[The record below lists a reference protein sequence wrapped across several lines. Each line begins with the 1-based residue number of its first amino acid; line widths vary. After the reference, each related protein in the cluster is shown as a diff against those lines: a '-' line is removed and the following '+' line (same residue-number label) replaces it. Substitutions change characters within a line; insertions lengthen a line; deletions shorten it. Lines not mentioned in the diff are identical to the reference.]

1 MGSRVL
7 LTDTGWCTPRAAV
20 RHSHAYTLRSAF
32 RRFFDSG
39 ASAERAYLAGGRL
52 GPALCREADG
62 TRAVRWP
69 GSGRGQSR
77 WIPYAI
83 LYELGKFAAL
93 QLGLASP
100 PPAALGPSTA
110 LFLSGMRLKQSYAP
124 PVLAAVAYSVLAIS
138 WAVTNPPFA
147 APDEPA
153 HYLRALAVGDLSLA
167 GSTQV
172 NVPAGLWTTRD
183 PACNRF
189 VPEQPASCLDTLVPT
204 DRKRTVESAAGLY
217 PPLAYMLPGAVARLA
232 SNPQSADRAGRLVL
246 VAISSILFV
255 LASLLLWSPEVGYVS
270 LLGLIVA
277 MTPMVIFVSSMLSNS
292 ALETAAG
299 LTFAAAI
306 VRLARPGAHRP
317 WVWAVAA
324 GSGGLLTV
332 ARTTG
337 ILWMTF
343 GVALYCILVGLSGI
357 RESVRV
363 SRSPLIGAATVLVA
377 AAVANRAWEAT
388 YGTEVARAG
397 PLAYPWMDKISE
409 AISRLPRLGG
419 EWIGTFGWL
428 DTRLPRTVFL
438 TWLGLGAAIVSV
450 AVVVGRPRQRLALL
464 VALGLAVTAAVL
476 LSATLRAGELGGNV
490 QARHLMPF
498 LVVIPLLAGEIIA
511 HRGLRRW
518 SVDVALTAIVFLTA
532 TIHVIAWYMNAR
544 RQAVG
549 VDGSIIFLPDSQWEP
564 PLGWLFWLA
573 VTIGAAFLL
582 LASRVVDRLERGSPP
597 QPD

>member
-1 MGSRVL
+1 MWLWTRGRGDGFRTPPSTSSASSPACSSAADTDGSRARSIDGSL
-7 LTDTGWCTPRAAV
+7 LIRYEAEEELCTACSGRSCILGAGNLVGRHEPALRGARRASPISEPSRSATCHSRAAP
-20 RHSHAYTLRSAF
+20 RS
-32 RRFFDSG
+32 
-39 ASAERAYLAGGRL
+39 
-52 GPALCREADG
+52 
-62 TRAVRWP
+62 
-69 GSGRGQSR
+69 
-77 WIPYAI
+77 
-83 LYELGKFAAL
+83 KFPL
-93 QLGLASP
+93 VCG
-100 PPAALGPSTA
+100 PPATRPATGSCPSN
-110 LFLSGMRLKQSYAP
+110 L
-124 PVLAAVAYSVLAIS
+124 
-138 WAVTNPPFA
+138 
-147 APDEPA
+147 
-153 HYLRALAVGDLSLA
+153 LRASIP
-167 GSTQV
+167 S
-172 NVPAGLWTTRD
+172 
-183 PACNRF
+183 
-189 VPEQPASCLDTLVPT
+189 VPT

-270 LLGLIVA
+270 LLGLIAA

-317 WVWAVAA
+317 WVWAVQLR
-324 GSGGLLTV
+324 SGGLLTV

-388 YGTEVARAG
+388 YGTEVARRARSPIPG
-397 PLAYPWMDKISE
+397 WTRSAKR
-409 AISRLPRLGG
+409 SRGCPVWAASGSGHSGGSTRGFREPRSHVAWAWGSDGRRGG
-419 EWIGTFGWL
+419 
-428 DTRLPRTVFL
+428 RR
-438 TWLGLGAAIVSV
+438 
-450 AVVVGRPRQRLALL
+450 GRPRQRCTPRRTR
-464 VALGLAVTAAVL
+464 LGADRAVL

-511 HRGLRRW
+511 HRGCAGGASSRADCDRLPHGDHPCHRVVHERPPPGGWRRRLVHLL
-518 SVDVALTAIVFLTA
+518 SRFPVGTAPGLAVLA
-532 TIHVIAWYMNAR
+532 RRDDWRGRPAPCESSR
-544 RQAVG
+544 RQA
-549 VDGSIIFLPDSQWEP
+549 Q
-564 PLGWLFWLA
+564 
-573 VTIGAAFLL
+573 
-582 LASRVVDRLERGSPP
+582 RGSPP